1 MIGKLINED
10 IEKMLPESLRDKY
23 KHILET
29 FHKMLKEWEAKDG
42 VNEIRIGHELDK
54 KILDFLIIFIDYF
67 SKNYDNVDLKSW
79 SEFISS
85 FPLEFYYGKT
95 GDEELAVSNVE
106 RRTV

>member
-54 KILDFLIIFIDYF
+54 KILDFLGDTLLKCF
-67 SKNYDNVDLKSW
+67 SFYQFTYHHKS
-79 SEFISS
+79 
-85 FPLEFYYGKT
+85 
-95 GDEELAVSNVE
+95 
-106 RRTV
+106 